1 MSVDIVGQVTG
12 NKVEANTDH
21 ELLVALAAD
30 SSKSGFASLVS
41 EKGVK
46 ADGTRVMKGL
56 ECSEDYRLRVE
67 TDNIWLS
74 DYPTG
79 TALNTSIWT
88 APVTTQTV
96 TVGSNRYEL
105 NSSGITTINTGSML
119 RSWRTLP
126 WFKANA
132 TYIEFALNWSAAPV
146 ANWIAEWGYFVSSTA
161 IAAITDGVY
170 FQLNGPVFRGVMRNA
185 SVETSVDLGTVP
197 DFASVHDFVIE
208 ITQGAV
214 YFWHEGDL
222 LGTLEIP
229 AGQYGPLGLAQ
240 CYVAARTYNGAVAP
254 ALAIKLQVSA
264 IQASNGGADFNRL
277 WPTVMSGMGGGSY
290 QVPTGAAAGQTAAYA
305 NGAAPTTRAL
315 SATTKM
321 EVGLGGMTA
330 IAAWAGVETDYNV
343 FGYQVPVGKTLLVR
357 GIRIECAN
365 LGAIVATTATLLQW
379 SVGIG
384 ASADTLAGTESATVK
399 IRRAVPVGFQ
409 TFPVGAGIG
418 SIAAPLDVNF
428 DAPLTVHSGEWFQ
441 IIVRA
446 PVGTATA
453 SQVLR
458 PMAMVNGHFE

>member
-1 MSVDIVGQVTG
+1 MSVDLIAQASGHRAEI
-12 NKVEANTDH
+12 NEDN
-21 ELLVALAAD
+21 ELLVALNPD
-30 SSKSGFASLVS
+30 STKSGFASLVS
-41 EKGVK
+41 EKGVLPN
-46 ADGTRVMKGL
+46 GTRLMKEL

-67 TDNIWLS
+67 GDNLWLA
-74 DYPTG
+74 DYPIG
-79 TALNTSIWT
+79 TALNTSIWSG
-88 APVTTQTV
+88 PVTTQTL

-119 RSWRTLP
+119 KSWRTFP

-132 TYIEFALNWSAAPV
+132 LYVEFALNWTAAPV
-146 ANWIAEWGYFVSSTA
+146 ANWIAEWGYFNSSTA
-161 IAAITDGVY
+161 IAAITDGAY
-170 FQLNGPVFRGVMRNA
+170 FQLNGPVFRGVIRNN
-185 SVETSVDLGTVP
+185 SVETFVDLGPVL
-197 DFASVHDFVIE
+197 DFGSVHDFVIE
-208 ITQGAV
+208 ITQDSCL
-214 YFWHEGDL
+214 FWHEGNL
-222 LGTLEIP
+222 LGEVATP
-229 AGQYGPLGLAQ
+229 ASQYGPLGLQQ
-240 CYVAARTYNGAVAP
+240 CYTAVRTYNGAVAP
-254 ALAIKLQVSA
+254 AAAIKLQVSA
-264 IQASNGGADFNRL
+264 IQVSNGGADFNRL
-277 WPTVMSGMGGGSY
+277 WPTVMSGMGGGAY
-290 QVPTGAAAGQTAAYA
+290 QAPTGMAVGQTAAYA

-357 GIRIECAN
+357 GVRIECAN

-384 ASADTLAGTESATVK
+384 ASADTLAGSESATVK
-399 IRRAVPVGFQ
+399 VRRAIPLGFQ

-418 SIAAPLDVNF
+418 AVAAPIDVNF
-428 DAPLTVHSGEWFQ
+428 DAALTIHSGEWFQ

-458 PMAMVNGHFE
+458 PMAMVNGYFE